1 MNTSTVTMQAIV
13 KSLKAN
19 ETDCLHF
26 ATAKQVNKLIAT
38 KKISA
43 DYLDIFE
50 QFQDA
55 KNSAPVLSIA
65 AQALQSLA
73 PAKPLVE
80 LIPNEIEVQ
89 AIQDAELIREEITAR
104 REIMAKDAEQNAQA
118 GKSGREIASLFDS
131 TYKFNWTL
139 RRDGKGVDSKLL
151 TASDLKLLNED
162 IKAFKQA
169 FENAG
174 ADNFDQRI
182 SYLKKLSI
190 HALYKDEGINGET
203 ETESETESET
213 DTENDLQTAY
223 EQSLLAA
230 RAYAIDLEKGPD
242 VIAAIDLLISE
253 QGIEE
258 GAVAI
263 AH

>member
-1 MNTSTVTMQAIV
+1 MQAIV

-19 ETDCLHF
+19 DTDCLHF
-26 ATAKQVNKLIAT
+26 ATDKQINKLVSS

-43 DYLDIFE
+43 DYLDIFK

-55 KNSAPVLSIA
+55 RITAPVLSIA

-80 LIPNEIEVQ
+80 LIPTEIEVQ
-89 AIQDAELIREEITAR
+89 AIQDAESIRKEITAR

-118 GKSGREIASLFDS
+118 GKSGREIAALFDN

-151 TASDLKLLNED
+151 TAIDLKLLNED

-182 SYLKKLSI
+182 SYLKKLSL
-190 HALYKDEGINGET
+190 HALYKDQPINGET
-203 ETESETESET
+203 ETESESESEA
-213 DTENDLQTAY
+213 DAENDLQTAY

-230 RAYAIDLEKGPD
+230 RAYATDLEKGPD
-242 VIAAIDLLISE
+242 VIAAIDLLMSE
-253 QGIEE
+253 QGMEKE
-258 GAVAI
+258 GVVI